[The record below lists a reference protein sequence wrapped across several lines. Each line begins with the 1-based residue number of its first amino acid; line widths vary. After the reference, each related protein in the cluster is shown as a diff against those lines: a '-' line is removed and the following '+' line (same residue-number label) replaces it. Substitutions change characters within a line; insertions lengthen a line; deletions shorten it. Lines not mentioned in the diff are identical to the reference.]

1 MCREERMWSSMAR
14 NTMQQHCTI
23 HSVSYLLLLGDERRT
38 ETWRL
43 QRCQYAIK
51 SRFRQYALSLQW
63 KQTHSRNY
71 NCTCLSSSF
80 SSNLAMPQYS
90 YTVGMIMSSS
100 LLHCW
105 IPLLPHHNE
114 EVTTFSYS
122 YNHKPISF
130 HRDNSALKNEVIVHA
145 FIPYFGDHESQPL
158 CINQWWGRTAPFTSH
173 PLFMPSF
180 FYLNKHTSFVSKH
193 LQPVITTH
201 FLRNNAIIAFRWI

>member
-51 SRFRQYALSLQW
+51 SRFRQCALSVQW

-71 NCTCLSSSF
+71 NCTCLSCSF
-80 SSNLAMPQYS
+80 SSNLAISQYS
-90 YTVGMIMSSS
+90 YPAGMIMSSS
-100 LLHCW
+100 LFHCCM
-105 IPLLPHHNE
+105 PLFPHHNE
-114 EVTTFSYS
+114 EIITFPHS

-130 HRDNSALKNEVIVHA
+130 HRDNSALKNEVVVHA
-145 FIPYFGDHESQPL
+145 IIPFLWSWGHITHSQSLMRMDCP
-158 CINQWWGRTAPFTSH
+158 IQIPPFVH
-173 PLFMPSF
+173 
-180 FYLNKHTSFVSKH
+180 
-193 LQPVITTH
+193 
-201 FLRNNAIIAFRWI
+201 AIILPFEQAHFIRFKASPTSNHHTFLKKQCNHRL